1 MDHDI
6 ARVILIKSER
16 IYNIP
21 DHKVNQYFI
30 EICGMINDKRYE
42 EVLKSGSP
50 DTMGKLD
57 IFYYLIYSPE
67 LEETTE
73 VFEAMLKNE
82 LYHHI
87 SFLLGKEEKKW
98 ENFMARCGDD
108 LRTMRHEMLDDVWA
122 NTMMMHARSLQRELM
137 SIQPLLI
144 EIFSAKFLCCFR
156 KQNYIYLQEL
166 NLLFEL
172 EKELYIWSTS
182 RNNHE
187 KLLQICC

>member
-1 MDHDI
+1 MAI
-6 ARVILIKSER
+6 
-16 IYNIP
+16 
-21 DHKVNQYFI
+21 QI
-30 EICGMINDKRYE
+30 ETFQSVQDQLGQKG
-42 EVLKSGSP
+42 LH
-50 DTMGKLD
+50 
-57 IFYYLIYSPE
+57 
-67 LEETTE
+67 
-73 VFEAMLKNE
+73 ANE
-82 LYHHI
+82 ITCL
-87 SFLLGKEEKKW
+87 EKKW